1 MMLLNHFQY
10 FVQLLQPNPFLNL
23 PSLPLHDVVTDVIHG
38 SFRISVVN
46 TDVVPE
52 AKLEEA
58 VTPNAEA
65 PYGEDLTVKMRG
77 NEGWKMRRYVYL
89 LFLVCCGCEFT
100 DVF

>member
-23 PSLPLHDVVTDVIHG
+23 PSLSLHGVVTDVIHG

-65 PYGEDLTVKMRG
+65 AMGKT
-77 NEGWKMRRYVYL
+77 
-89 LFLVCCGCEFT
+89 
-100 DVF
+100 